1 MRKQKKE
8 SSSSSSF
15 VLVRCF
21 VVVKAVFKTPPL
33 PVDEGTNDEIE
44 RHPPPNVVK
53 VVKVVISLS
62 MSSSVVE
69 RGFRVRVLFR
79 KVGKKR
85 GGFLSKMFR
94 VCVCVFYFYFFGQS
108 RGREKNPIFLLLLP
122 RQKNTTLFSLG
133 TNRERERENVVFE
146 EALS

>member
-1 MRKQKKE
+1 M
-8 SSSSSSF
+8 
-15 VLVRCF
+15 LVRCF
-21 VVVKAVFKTPPL
+21 VVVKALAFKTPPL
-33 PVDEGTNDEIE
+33 PVDEGTNDDEIE

-62 MSSSVVE
+62 MSSSVVVE

-79 KVGKKR
+79 NKVGKKR

-94 VCVCVFYFYFFGQS
+94 VCVCVFLFFYFFWAV
-108 RGREKNPIFLLLLP
+108 P
-122 RQKNTTLFSLG
+122 RARKKSDFFTPFAETKKYETLFSLG
-133 TNRERERENVVFE
+133 TTNRERERENVVFE

>member
-8 SSSSSSF
+8 SSSSSF

-21 VVVKAVFKTPPL
+21 VVVKALAFKTPPL
-33 PVDEGTNDEIE
+33 PVDEGTNDDEIE

-94 VCVCVFYFYFFGQS
+94 VYVCVCFIF
-108 RGREKNPIFLLLLP
+108 IFLGSP
-122 RQKNTTLFSLG
+122 EGEKKIRFFYSFCRDKKIRLFFL
-133 TNRERERENVVFE
+133 
-146 EALS
+146 